1 MVDPENTSTLNVSGK
16 ESILFTAALK
26 YVAYRDIRAVDFS
39 YMGLNDDH
47 VFAVA
52 TYLAENPNLRSITFE
67 GNKAITDESLS
78 RISSTLVKNTKLTHI
93 SFKECSHITNEG
105 MSSLN
110 AVLITDNTSLFSV
123 EFTERSF
130 DSELSKSVKY

>member
-1 MVDPENTSTLNVSGK
+1 
-16 ESILFTAALK
+16 
-26 YVAYRDIRAVDFS
+26 
-39 YMGLNDDH
+39 
-47 VFAVA
+47 
-52 TYLAENPNLRSITFE
+52 LAENPNLRSITLE